1 MVRVGRSLGVLLG
14 ALGTAAALAQPPAP
28 GPAAPMP
35 MQVPAP
41 TRVVLSDVVDPAYR
55 DAVLGVVRRPTLSTR
70 GASGDVVCSPQLFE
84 WLLDHPD
91 RTALAWRRLQ
101 VPCVDIADAGK
112 GRFAW
117 ADGEGS
123 DLSWQTVG
131 TFPDGRVWY
140 ATGKVKPAPVGPSVP
155 VKAVVVVSHP
165 NRPLGGTAAAV
176 SPSVQAFVQTDSKA
190 ANVVLR
196 VLGPTAPKLAQ
207 DAADQLVLFF
217 TGVARYVHAHPERA
231 DELLAPAAPARRQ

>member
-1 MVRVGRSLGVLLG
+1 MVRVGRTLGVLLG
-14 ALGTAAALAQPPAP
+14 TLGTAAALAQPPSPA
-28 GPAAPMP
+28 PAAPAAPVP
-35 MQVPAP
+35 MATPG
-41 TRVVLSDVVDPAYR
+41 RVVLSEVVDPPFR
-55 DAVLGVVRRPTLSTR
+55 TAVLDVVRRPTMTTR
-70 GASGDVVCSPQLFE
+70 GSSSDVACSPELFC

-91 RTALAWRRLQ
+91 RTAAAWRRLQ
-101 VPCVDIADAGK
+101 VPAVEIADAGK
-112 GRFAW
+112 GRFSW
-117 ADGEGS
+117 SDTDGS

-140 ATGKVKPAPVGPSVP
+140 ATGKVKPAAVGPTIP

-165 NRPLGGTAAAV
+165 GRAVGGGVAQI

-190 ANVVLR
+190 ASVALR

-207 DAADQLVLFF
+207 EAADQLVLFF

-231 DELLAPAAPARRQ
+231 DELLAPARR